1 MDRLSLVFGLITEL
15 VTESYLA
22 SRSPGAVLKPQPG
35 FRCEIC
41 SLLTYET
48 NNAPSRT
55 RAETAGASRASV
67 DDLGPHP
74 ITPLLLRS
82 TTTTRP
88 SDHADQR
95 VTTRRD
101 VESGHQS
108 VSVAAH
114 PSPVSMSSNQAAPTK
129 ATAEPGN
136 GKPLTLTSQQLLR
149 STWSFRRPRAVL
161 PCRSCSQGYVA
172 DDADRRRGR
181 GRTPTPNTTSQHG
194 RPTPPARRFISLS
207 AGRTLGDYPS
217 AVVESGP
224 RVAGACKA

>member
-1 MDRLSLVFGLITEL
+1 MSLVFGLITEL

-55 RAETAGASRASV
+55 RAETAGASRASA

-108 VSVAAH
+108 VVGCCTSFPSSHVQQSSCANQGDGRAWEWQAPHPDLAAA
-114 PSPVSMSSNQAAPTK
+114 PEIYLELPTAQGGSPVPKLQ
-129 ATAEPGN
+129 
-136 GKPLTLTSQQLLR
+136 
-149 STWSFRRPRAVL
+149 PRL
-161 PCRSCSQGYVA
+161 CR
-172 DDADRRRGR
+172 
-181 GRTPTPNTTSQHG
+181 
-194 RPTPPARRFISLS
+194 
-207 AGRTLGDYPS
+207 
-217 AVVESGP
+217 
-224 RVAGACKA
+224 